1 MNWRGAVMRIRQALA
16 VIGPPLVGIAIV
28 AGLVYVILTY
38 GYAAE
43 WTGFGATTD
52 STGEAV
58 PPKTLWDWME
68 LLIIPASIGGGIAL
82 YNSWRQQLD
91 RKLES
96 ERARDNALQ
105 AYLDDIS
112 QLIREEKLGAWP
124 AEGEDP
130 AAADRRAQ
138 IRLLAQAYTDT
149 IFTVLKDDRLRRQT
163 TARFLAQA
171 VLTEDYGIQ
180 ITGKDMSRAS
190 LAATKLHG
198 ADLIGANLQGAVL
211 IEANLKEADLI
222 AAKLQGAD
230 LSRANL
236 QGADLTGANLR
247 GAILTGANLQGAILV
262 TATLES
268 ANAAKANLQMAY
280 LRSADFRGA
289 DLTGANLLEA
299 DLRWTDLRRAIL
311 VKAHLRGADL
321 GAARLEGARLGLE
334 VFDTSSRLPDWTT
347 WTTAT
352 DMAKFTDPKHSE
364 FYEPP
369 N

>member
-1 MNWRGAVMRIRQALA
+1 MEGGAMNWRGAVMRIRQALA

-198 ADLIGANLQGAVL
+198 ADL
-211 IEANLKEADLI
+211 
-222 AAKLQGAD
+222 
-230 LSRANL
+230 
-236 QGADLTGANLR
+236 TGANLR

-289 DLTGANLLEA
+289 DLTGA
-299 DLRWTDLRRAIL
+299 
-311 VKAHLRGADL
+311 HLRGADL

-364 FYEPP
+364 VYEPP